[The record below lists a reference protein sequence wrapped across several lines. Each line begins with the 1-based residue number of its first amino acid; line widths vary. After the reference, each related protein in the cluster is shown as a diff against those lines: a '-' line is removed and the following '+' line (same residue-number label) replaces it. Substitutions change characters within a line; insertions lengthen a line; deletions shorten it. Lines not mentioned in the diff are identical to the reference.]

1 MQKDG
6 NNRWLQWFFIL
17 LMGLYTAKGLANSLA
32 PRFSAN
38 AYTGVYTIGSADL
51 MLSLDGNQIHDLYV
65 NPQATY
71 GTDQQWLVD
80 LGLGYR
86 WIINDA
92 AILGWYTFAGR
103 TRVNN
108 NSDFWIANPG
118 VEVLERCYDA
128 HLNSLYSGCWA

>member
-1 MQKDG
+1 
-6 NNRWLQWFFIL
+6 
-17 LMGLYTAKGLANSLA
+17 MGLYTAKGLANSLA

-51 MLSLDGNQIHDLYV
+51 MLSLDGDQIHNLYV

-80 LGLGYR
+80 LGSGYR

-92 AILGWYTFAGR
+92 ANSTVRGITTQTGGSAFMELGNLSVTSPSPNAEITSGSNISLFA
-103 TRVNN
+103 
-108 NSDFWIANPG
+108 
-118 VEVLERCYDA
+118 VECL
-128 HLNSLYSGCWA
+128 LNGTTVVC